1 MGCYSSHRLGKPNQL
16 FRFVALVLTLLLTAP
31 VFATRGVFQGRVV
44 EGTKREQG
52 KYIYVAGP
60 TGMMRRVNIQN
71 CRIRF
76 DGSVPPRQ
84 RVGDASESLKES
96 AEVRVTADQREN
108 GDWVATE
115 ILILEVPQMDRVR
128 LRI

>member
-1 MGCYSSHRLGKPNQL
+1 MRGYSSHSLGKPIRL
-16 FRFVALVLTLLLTAP
+16 FRLSALALALTLAVP
-31 VFATRGVFQGRVV
+31 VFATIGVFQGRVV

-52 KYIYVAGP
+52 KYIYVVGP
-60 TGMMRRVNIQN
+60 TGMMRRVNIQS

-76 DGSVPPRQ
+76 DASVPPGQ

-96 AEVRVTADQREN
+96 AEVRVTADQRDN
-108 GDWVATE
+108 GEWVATE
-115 ILILEVPQMDRVR
+115 ILILRVPQVDRVQ